1 MKRWVSAANT
11 LTMNEKKDGSQQMYR
26 PVRQFT
32 LPALAVLVAAAALF
46 WTAGTAR
53 AELRLC
59 NKTPVQVGIAIGYKD
74 QQDWVSEGWWNVDA
88 ESCQVVVDGPLPSRF
103 YYLYALDY
111 EEGGAW
117 GGTAFMCT
125 HDKEF
130 TIEGTSDC
138 VARGFERR
146 GFVEVDTGDKLS
158 WTVQLTER
166 PKAGIGGQ

>member
-1 MKRWVSAANT
+1 MTGWVCAAKA
-11 LTMNEKKDGSQQMYR
+11 LMSNEKKDGSLEMVSS
-26 PVRQFT
+26 VRAGT
-32 LPALAVLVAAAALF
+32 LAVLTFAVAVLGMF
-46 WTAGTAR
+46 STATDAH

-59 NKTPVQVGIAIGYKD
+59 NRTPVQVGIAIGYKANA
-74 QQDWVSEGWWNVDA
+74 QWVSEGWWNLDA
-88 ESCQVVVDGPLPSRF
+88 ESCTVVVDGPLPSRY

-125 HDKEF
+125 NDKEF
-130 TIEGTSDC
+130 TIEGTQDC
-138 VARGFERR
+138 VARGYERR

-166 PKAGIGGQ
+166 PKAGIGGR